1 MLVSHGIEIL
11 SAVVSATSA
20 YQKHTVTSDILI
32 LQTNGKCG
40 VLEFTLSKG
49 RHVTMQPS
57 IMDQNT
63 PNAAEIPVLTILL
76 SCSHPPEPVFSAYK
90 HSHPNYN
97 PIAPSSQP
105 PT

>member
-40 VLEFTLSKG
+40 VLEFTLSKS

-63 PNAAEIPVLTILL
+63 PNATEILVLTTPLP
-76 SCSHPPEPVFSAYK
+76 CYHPPESVFSVYK

-97 PIAPSSQP
+97 HTAPSSQP